1 MPFTIANALTLVI
14 TALAIAGVIVRPW
27 RLTEAIWAVAGAV
40 AVVALGLVPWP
51 DALGAMGRGLDVY
64 LFLTGMMLLSE
75 TARREGLFD
84 WLAVEAVRHAR
95 GSRPRLFFLVYAVGT
110 VVTVFMSNDATAVV
124 LTPAVFAAAKRAKL
138 EPLPYLFVCAF
149 VANAASFVLPISNPA
164 NIVLY
169 GGHMPPLLDWLKSF
183 TLPSVMAIAV
193 TYLLLRW
200 RMRKALAGP
209 LADMPPRRRLPRSA
223 GVALAG
229 IVLTA
234 LALIV
239 TSFLDIKF
247 GWPAAIGGSATVI
260 AVLLTERAS
269 PWPVI
274 RHVSWSVIPLVA
286 GLFVLVRAIEGTGLI
301 ADVTRALT
309 ALAQHSEV
317 LAAAAA
323 GGSIAVASNLMN
335 NLPVGLIAASVLT
348 GAQPPLAVTDA
359 ALIGVD
365 LGPNLSITGSLATIL
380 WLLAIRRDGEHVDF
394 WRFLKVGLVV
404 TPPALVLAI
413 AARLIV

>member
-1 MPFTIANALTLVI
+1 MIVNFANALTLAIAV
-14 TALAIAGVIVRPW
+14 LAIAGVIVRPMRW
-27 RLTEAIWAVAGAV
+27 PEAIWAVAGAV
-40 AVVALGLVPWP
+40 AVVALGLVPWR
-51 DALGAMGRGLDVY
+51 DAVAAMGEGTDVY
-64 LFLTGMMLLSE
+64 LFLVGMMLLSE

-84 WLAVEAVRHAR
+84 WLAVEAVLHAK
-95 GSRPRLFFLVYAVGT
+95 GSPRRLFLLIFAVGT
-110 VVTVFMSNDATAVV
+110 IVTVFMSNDATAVV
-124 LTPAVFAAAKRAKL
+124 LTPAVFAVARRAKL
-138 EPLPYLFVCAF
+138 EPLPYLFICAF

-169 GGHMPPLLDWLKSF
+169 GGHMPPLVAWLKSF
-183 TLPSVMAIAV
+183 TLPSVAAIVA
-193 TYLLLRW
+193 TYLVLRW
-200 RMRKALAGP
+200 RMRHALAGHV
-209 LADMPPRRRLPRSA
+209 ADLPARGSLPRGA
-223 GVALAG
+223 LVALAG

-247 GWPAAIGGSATVI
+247 GWPAAIGGVLTAF

-286 GLFVLVRAIEGTGLI
+286 GLFVLVRAIDGTGLI
-301 ADVTRALT
+301 ADVTRDLVT
-309 ALAQHSEV
+309 LVHRSET
-317 LAAAAA
+317 LAAVAA
-323 GGSIAVASNLMN
+323 GGVIAVVSNLMN

-348 GAQPPLAVTDA
+348 QAQPPLAVTDA

-394 WRFLKVGLVV
+394 WRFLKVGALVM
-404 TPPALVLAI
+404 PPALVLAI
-413 AARLIV
+413 AARLLV

>member
-1 MPFTIANALTLVI
+1 MTVAAANVVTLAIAV
-14 TALAIAGVIVRPW
+14 LAIAGVIVRPMRW
-27 RLTEAIWAVAGAV
+27 PEAVWAVAGAV
-40 AVVALGLVPWP
+40 AVVALGLVPLR
-51 DALGAMGRGLDVY
+51 DAVAAIGQGLDVY
-64 LFLTGMMLLSE
+64 LFLLGMMLLSE

-84 WLAVEAVRHAR
+84 WLAVEAVLHAK
-95 GSRPRLFFLVYAVGT
+95 GSPRRLFLLIYGVGT
-110 VVTVFMSNDATAVV
+110 IVTVFMSNDATAVV

-138 EPLPYLFVCAF
+138 EPLPYLFICAF

-169 GGHMPPLLDWLKSF
+169 GGHMPPLAAWLKSF
-183 TLPSVMAIAV
+183 TLPSLAAIVA
-193 TYLLLRW
+193 TYLVLRW
-200 RMRKALAGP
+200 RMRAALGGSVDLPA
-209 LADMPPRRRLPRSA
+209 RFTLPRGA
-223 GVALAG
+223 FVALAG

-247 GWPAAIGGSATVI
+247 GWPAAIGGVATAL
-260 AVLLTERAS
+260 AVLATERAS

-274 RHVSWSVIPLVA
+274 RHVSWNIIPLVA
-286 GLFVLVRAIEGTGLI
+286 GLFVLVRAIEGTGL
-301 ADVTRALT
+301 VGGLTRDLV

-317 LAAAAA
+317 LAAACA
-323 GGSIAVASNLMN
+323 GGVIAVLSNLMN

-348 GAQPPLAVTDA
+348 QAHPPLAVTDA

-380 WLLAIRRDGEHVDF
+380 WLTAIRRDGEHVDF
-394 WRFLKVGLVV
+394 WRFLKVGALVM
-404 TPPALVLAI
+404 PPALVLAI
-413 AARLIV
+413 AARLVF

>member
-1 MPFTIANALTLVI
+1 MVVTFANALTLANA
-14 TALAIAGVIVRPW
+14 ALAIAGVIVRPMRW
-27 RLTEAIWAVAGAV
+27 PEAVWAVAGAV
-40 AVVALGLVPWP
+40 AVVVLGLVPGR
-51 DALGAMGRGLDVY
+51 DALAAIGQGLDVY
-64 LFLTGMMLLSE
+64 LFLVGMMLLSE

-84 WLAVEAVRHAR
+84 WLAVEAVSHAK
-95 GSRPRLFFLVYAVGT
+95 GSPRRLFLLIYSVGT
-110 VVTVFMSNDATAVV
+110 IVTVFMSNDATAVV
-124 LTPAVFAAAKRAKL
+124 LTPAVFAVARKANL
-138 EPLPYLFVCAF
+138 EPLPYLFICAL

-169 GGHMPPLLDWLKSF
+169 GGHMPPLIAWLKSF
-183 TLPSVMAIAV
+183 TLPSVVAIVA
-193 TYLLLRW
+193 TYLVLRW
-200 RMRKALAGP
+200 RMRHALAGRV
-209 LADMPPRRRLPRSA
+209 ADLPARGPLPRGA
-223 GVALAG
+223 FVALAG

-247 GWPAAIGGSATVI
+247 GWPAAIGGVATAL

-274 RHVSWSVIPLVA
+274 RHVSWSIIPLVA

-301 ADVTRALT
+301 GDVTRALA
-309 ALAQHSEV
+309 ALAQQSET
-317 LAAAAA
+317 LAAIWA
-323 GGSIAVASNLMN
+323 GGVIAVVSNLMN

-348 GAQPPLAVTDA
+348 QAHPPLVVTDA

-394 WRFLKVGLVV
+394 WRFLKVGALVM
-404 TPPALVLAI
+404 PPALVLAI
-413 AARLIV
+413 AARLLV

>member
-1 MPFTIANALTLVI
+1 MVVNSGNALTLAI
-14 TALAIAGVIVRPW
+14 AALAIAGVIIRPA
-27 RLTEAIWAVAGAV
+27 RLPEAIWAVAGAL

-51 DALGAMGRGLDVY
+51 DALGAVGKGLDVY

-84 WLAVEAVRHAR
+84 WLAVEAVLHAR
-95 GSRPRLFFLVYAVGT
+95 GSPRRLFLLVYGVGT
-110 VVTVFMSNDATAVV
+110 LVTVFMSNDATAVV
-124 LTPAVFAAAKRAKL
+124 LTPAVFAAAKKARL

-169 GGHMPPLLDWLKSF
+169 GGHMPQLLAWLKSF
-183 TLPSVMAIAV
+183 TLPSIVSIVV

-200 RMRKALAGP
+200 RMRRALAGQVDGVP
-209 LADMPPRRRLPRSA
+209 ERRTLPRSA

-234 LALIV
+234 LALIAA
-239 TSFLDIKF
+239 SFLDVRL
-247 GWPAAIGGSATVI
+247 GWPAAIGGTLTAV
-260 AVLLTERAS
+260 AVLVIERAS

-301 ADVTRALT
+301 DSVTRELIALV
-309 ALAQHSEV
+309 QHSEA
-317 LAAAAA
+317 LAAAVA
-323 GGSIAVASNLMN
+323 GGSIAIASNLMN

-348 GAQPPLAVTDA
+348 HAQPPLAVTDA

-394 WRFLKVGLVV
+394 WRFLKVGAIVM
-404 TPPALVLAI
+404 PPALVLAI
-413 AARLIV
+413 AARLLV

>member
-1 MPFTIANALTLVI
+1 MLLTAANVLTLAI
-14 TALAIAGVIVRPW
+14 AALAIAGVIVRPMRW
-27 RLTEAIWAVAGAV
+27 PEAIWAVAGAV
-40 AVVALGLVPWP
+40 AVVALGLLPWH
-51 DALGAMGRGLDVY
+51 AARGAIGEGLDVY

-84 WLAVEAVRHAR
+84 WLAVEAVLHAK
-95 GSRPRLFFLVYAVGT
+95 GSPTRLFLLVYIVGT
-110 VVTVFMSNDATAVV
+110 IVTVFMSNDATAVV
-124 LTPAVFAAAKRAKL
+124 LTPAVFAAARKAKR
-138 EPLPYLFVCAF
+138 EPLPYLFICAF

-169 GGHMPPLLDWLKSF
+169 GGHMPALTKWLASF
-183 TLPSVMAIAV
+183 ALPSLVSIVA
-193 TYLLLRW
+193 TYGALRW
-200 RMRKALAGP
+200 RLRYDLAGEV
-209 LADMPPRRRLPRSA
+209 ADLPPRSELPRGA
-223 GVALAG
+223 FVALAG

-239 TSFLDIKF
+239 TSALDIKF
-247 GWPAAIGGSATVI
+247 GWPAAIGGVATVV
-260 AVLLTERAS
+260 AVLITEHAS

-286 GLFVLVRAIEGTGLI
+286 GLFVLVGAIEATGLI
-301 ADVTRALT
+301 ANVTRGLA
-309 ALAQHSEV
+309 ALALQSQTM
-317 LAAAAA
+317 AAAAA
-323 GGSIAVASNLMN
+323 GGVVAVVSNLMN

-348 GAQPPLAVTDA
+348 HAQPPLAVTDA

-394 WRFLKVGLVV
+394 WSFLKVGAVV
-404 TPPALVLAI
+404 MPPALVLAI
-413 AARLIV
+413 AARLLV